1 MAITRKQL
9 RELARDEVEQLREL
23 AKEEAGKQAES
34 AKHDVGEIV
43 IDATG
48 EYFPEEMKAR
58 RRRDMARGFAV
69 GFGTG
74 VALHYA
80 MSR

>member
-1 MAITRKQL
+1 MTEVRK
-9 RELARDEVEQLREL
+9 RIREL
-23 AKEEAGKQAES
+23 AKEGAEKRAES
-34 AKHDVGEIV
+34 AKQEVGEIV

-48 EYFPEEMKAR
+48 EYFSEEVKAR

-69 GFGTG
+69 GFGAG

>member
-1 MAITRKQL
+1 MMRD
-9 RELARDEVEQLREL
+9 ARRQFREL
-23 AKEEAGKQAES
+23 AKEQAGKQAES
-34 AKHDVGEIV
+34 AKHEVGEIV

-58 RRRDMARGFAV
+58 RRRDMARGFA
-69 GFGTG
+69 FGLGVG

-80 MSR
+80 MSSSGR

>member
-1 MAITRKQL
+1 MRT
-9 RELARDEVEQLREL
+9 EARSRFSEL
-23 AKEEAGKQAES
+23 AKEGAEKQAEA
-34 AKHDVGEIV
+34 AKREVGEII
-43 IDATG
+43 IDATDQ
-48 EYFPEEMKAR
+48 YFPEEVKAR